1 MATRSLTEVFILMR
15 NNAMQSRHIFSEQIM
30 DDRVALVHRDPELGL
45 NSGRD
50 SRLPPD
56 WVEGLEDV
64 QYQITRI
71 KQMMKELSTLHDKH
85 LNRPTLD
92 DTMEEEH
99 AIEITTQ
106 EVTQMFAYCQRTVQ
120 QIRNRSYGSSNGEQ
134 RLSSNVVR
142 SLVTMLQ
149 DLSYAFRQSQSTYLT
164 KLKRREER
172 SQQYFD
178 TTYGNGSIPEEDLLM
193 NESFSREFSK
203 EQLLY
208 IEDNSRMVQQ
218 REREVAHI
226 VRSIAELNEIFK
238 DLASMIVDQ
247 GVTLDRI
254 DYNLEHSQMKV
265 HQGLEQLQKAEK
277 IQKKN
282 RKMMCIIILAV
293 TTFVLVVVLIAVK
306 S

>member
-15 NNAMQSRHIFSEQIM
+15 NNAMQSRHIFSEQII
-30 DDRVALVHRDPELGL
+30 DDRVALVHRDPEMGL
-45 NSGRD
+45 SSGRD

-92 DTMEEEH
+92 DSMEEEQ

-106 EVTQMFAYCQRTVQ
+106 EITQLFSYCQRTVQ
-120 QIRNRSYGSSNGEQ
+120 QIRNRSHGSSNGEQ
-134 RLSSNVVR
+134 RLSLNVIR

-149 DLSYAFRQSQSTYLT
+149 DLSGSFRQSQSTYLT
-164 KLKRREER
+164 KLKHREER

-178 TTYGNGSIPEEDLLM
+178 STYGNGSIPEEELLM
-193 NESFSREFSK
+193 NESFNREFSK
-203 EQLLY
+203 EQLLF
-208 IEDNSRMVQQ
+208 IEDNSHVIQQ

-254 DYNLEHSQMKV
+254 DYNVEQSQMKV
-265 HQGLEQLQKAEK
+265 HQGLQQLQKAEK

-282 RKMMCIIILAV
+282 RKMMCIIVLTI
-293 TTFVLVVVLIAVK
+293 TTFVLIIILIAVK